1 MAVLLILIILI
12 LVICG
17 VLVNQ
22 RMKQAESFELGPSTE
37 LSTCPLESK
46 SYLAKN
52 GDTLCC
58 EGSLSPEGVCAKPLC
73 ALAQRRDM
81 PSCKTMLDE
90 ANKKAAIACP
100 PSLPNYYTDGRGTT
114 GCTDGA
120 LNNDRTA
127 PISPVAKTCK
137 IYPNTPI
144 KIENNLSTFTLND
157 TNSDSCSIQRRLEIT
172 EKNMK
177 TLFES
182 NYIDTTTIANP
193 DKTLLNLTSFHI
205 PNNTFPSSCV
215 PKDELIYLFKHAP
228 LGGMFSTEA
237 GRKAMIDLVNAN
249 LVMYDC
255 SVVKALYID
264 KSTSTDIIDTKFKK
278 FQKTHPDLNK

>member
-1 MAVLLILIILI
+1 MAILLILIMLI

-73 ALAQRRDM
+73 ALAQRKDM

-90 ANKKAAIACP
+90 ANKKAGIACP

-144 KIENNLSTFTLND
+144 KIGNNLSTFTLND

-177 TLFES
+177 IGCKRHTHSEWKAFSKDEIKVMAEGAADFWKQWRAPLLAMCKAHCSES
-182 NYIDTTTIANP
+182 LAYRKANP
-193 DKTLLNLTSFHI
+193 EKF
-205 PNNTFPSSCV
+205 
-215 PKDELIYLFKHAP
+215 
-228 LGGMFSTEA
+228 TEA
-237 GRKAMIDLVNAN
+237 
-249 LVMYDC
+249 
-255 SVVKALYID
+255 S
-264 KSTSTDIIDTKFKK
+264 
-278 FQKTHPDLNK
+278 